1 MDSMPVSVS
10 SGNRRDIFHV
20 EAGMT
25 TALPDSNTT
34 VALRGI
40 VKRFPG
46 VIAND
51 GADLEVRR
59 GEIHALLGEN
69 GAGKTTLMNALYG
82 IYHPDEGEIW
92 VNGERVAIH
101 SPQDAIR
108 LGIGMIHQQF
118 RLVMN
123 HSVTENV
130 VLGLRGNFLFPE
142 QKARARIL
150 ELAEK
155 YGMKMDPDAR
165 IWQLSAGE
173 QQRVEILKALYRGV
187 RILIMDEPTSM
198 LTPGEA
204 MELLHI
210 LRRMTAEGLTVI
222 FITHKLEEVV
232 EVSDR
237 VTVMR
242 QGKSI
247 ATLET
252 AKTTQRELA
261 LLMVGRDVLFHLD
274 KKVVEAGNPI
284 LQIDGLNVL
293 SDKGLPAVVDLAL
306 EVRGGEIFGVAGVSG
321 NGQRELVEA
330 ITGLRPISS
339 GRILVNGEDVS
350 HASPRTRIERGIG
363 FVPGERL
370 MALIPNMSV
379 AENLILK
386 NYTRPPIGRGPLLDR
401 QAVADYADGLIEE
414 YAIATPDR
422 RTPIKRL
429 SGGNIQRALLA
440 REISEK
446 PPLLIVAQPTS
457 GLDVGAT
464 ETIWQLLLAERE
476 RGAAVLLIS
485 DDLKE
490 TLSLSDRVGVIF
502 EGQIMGQFAAQEAN
516 LEQISLMMAGALRLP
531 ANNESSAG
539 EPA

>member
-1 MDSMPVSVS
+1 
-10 SGNRRDIFHV
+10 
-20 EAGMT
+20 MT
-25 TALPDSNTT
+25 SAVPENNIT

-51 GADLEVRR
+51 GANLEVRK

-69 GAGKTTLMNALYG
+69 GAGKTSLMNVLYG

-92 VNGERVAIH
+92 VNGRRVTIH

-108 LGIGMIHQQF
+108 LGIGMIHQQY
-118 RLVMN
+118 RLVQT

-130 VLGLRGNFLFPE
+130 ILGLREAFCFPE
-142 QKARARIL
+142 QAARPRLFA
-150 ELAEK
+150 LAEK
-155 YGMKMDPDAR
+155 YSLKIDPDAR

-173 QQRVEILKALYRGV
+173 QQRVEILKALYRNAQ
-187 RILIMDEPTSM
+187 ILIMDEPTAM

-204 MELLHI
+204 MELLHT

-222 FITHKLEEVV
+222 FITHKLEEVI

-252 AKTTQRELA
+252 AKTSQSELA
-261 LLMVGRDVLFHLD
+261 QLMVGRDVLFHLD
-274 KKVVEAGNPI
+274 KKAVQPGANV
-284 LQIDGLNVL
+284 LKVDRLNVL
-293 SDKGLPAVVDLAL
+293 SDKGLPAVINLSLA
-306 EVRGGEIFGVAGVSG
+306 VRAGEIFGVAGVSG

-330 ITGLRPISS
+330 IAGLRPAS
-339 GRILVNGEDVS
+339 GGQIMVNGEDLT
-350 HASPRTRIERGIG
+350 HASPRARIERGIG
-363 FVPGERL
+363 FVPGERW
-370 MALIPNMSV
+370 MALIPNMSITD
-379 AENLILK
+379 NMILK
-386 NYTRPPIGRGPLLDR
+386 NYTRPPIGNGPFIHR
-401 QAVADYADGLIEE
+401 QAAADYTDKLIQK
-414 YAIATPDR
+414 YAISTPNCH
-422 RTPIKRL
+422 TLIKRL

-440 REISEK
+440 REISEE
-446 PPLLIVAQPTS
+446 PSVLIVAQPTS

-464 ETIWQLLLAERE
+464 EAIWNLLLQERA
-476 RGAAVLLIS
+476 RGAAILLIS

-490 TLSLSDRVGVIF
+490 TLALSDRLAVIF
-502 EGQIMGQFAAQEAN
+502 EGQMMGQFAAREAN
-516 LEQISLMMAGALRLP
+516 LEQISLMMAGALRQP
-531 ANNESSAG
+531 ADDKTFDG
-539 EPA
+539 EPT

>member
-1 MDSMPVSVS
+1 
-10 SGNRRDIFHV
+10 
-20 EAGMT
+20 MT
-25 TALPDSNTT
+25 SALPAEQAI
-34 VALRGI
+34 VRLRGI

-46 VIAND
+46 VTANN
-51 GADLEVRR
+51 GANLDVRK

-69 GAGKTTLMNALYG
+69 GAGKTSLMNVLYG

-92 VNGERVAIH
+92 VNGQRVTIH

-108 LGIGMIHQQF
+108 LGVGMIHQQY
-118 RLVMN
+118 RLVQT

-130 VLGLRGNFLFPE
+130 VLGLRDGFLFPE
-142 QKARARIL
+142 QAARPRIVA
-150 ELAEK
+150 LAEK
-155 YGMKMDPDAR
+155 YGMKVDPDAR

-187 RILIMDEPTSM
+187 KILIMDEPTAM

-204 MELLHI
+204 MELLHV

-247 ATLET
+247 TTLET
-252 AKTTQRELA
+252 AKTTQSELA
-261 LLMVGRDVLFHLD
+261 QLMVGRDVLFQLD
-274 KKVVEAGNPI
+274 KKAVEAGATV
-284 LQIDGLNVL
+284 LKVEGLNVL
-293 SDKGLPAVVDLAL
+293 SDKGLPSVVNLSLNVQA
-306 EVRGGEIFGVAGVSG
+306 GEIFGLAGVSG

-330 ITGLRPISS
+330 ITGLRSVSS
-339 GRILVNGEDVS
+339 GKVVVNGEELT
-350 HASPRTRIERGIG
+350 HAPPRARVERGIG
-363 FVPGERL
+363 FVPGERW
-370 MALIPNMSV
+370 MALIPSMSIADNM
-379 AENLILK
+379 ILK
-386 NYTRPPIGRGPLLDR
+386 NYARPPIGNGPFLD
-401 QAVADYADGLIEE
+401 QNAVAAYTDGLIKE
-414 YAIATPDR
+414 YAISTPDR
-422 RTPIKRL
+422 HTPIKRL

-446 PPLLIVAQPTS
+446 PSLLIVAQPTS

-464 ETIWQLLLAERE
+464 ETIWNLLLAERA
-476 RGAAVLLIS
+476 RGAAVLVIS

-490 TLSLSDRVGVIF
+490 TLALSDRVAVIF
-502 EGQIMGQFAAQEAN
+502 EGQIMGQFAASEAN
-516 LEQISLMMAGALRLP
+516 LEQIGLMMAGALRSSE
-531 ANNESSAG
+531 ADAQKESAAG

>member
-1 MDSMPVSVS
+1 
-10 SGNRRDIFHV
+10 
-20 EAGMT
+20 MT
-25 TALPDSNTT
+25 AVPPDGSTT

-51 GADLEVRR
+51 GADLEVRQ

-69 GAGKTTLMNALYG
+69 GAGKTTLMNVLYG

-92 VNGERVAIH
+92 VNGKRVTIH

-118 RLVMN
+118 RLVLN

-130 VLGLRGNFLFPE
+130 VLGLRENFLFPE
-142 QKARARIL
+142 RKARARIL

-155 YGMKMDPDAR
+155 YGMKVDPDAR

-173 QQRVEILKALYRGV
+173 QQRVEVLKALYRGAK
-187 RILIMDEPTSM
+187 ILIMDEPTSM

-261 LLMVGRDVLFHLD
+261 QLMVGRDVLFRLD
-274 KKVVEAGNPI
+274 KKAAEVGNPI
-284 LQIDGLNVL
+284 LRIEGLHVL

-306 EVRGGEIFGVAGVSG
+306 EVRAGEIFGIAGVSG

-339 GRILVNGEDVS
+339 GRIFVNGEDIS
-350 HASPRTRIERGIG
+350 HATPRARIERGIG
-363 FVPGERL
+363 FVPGERWT
-370 MALIPNMSV
+370 ALVPNMSV

-386 NYTRPPIGRGPLLDR
+386 NYTRAPIGRGPFLDR
-401 QAVADYADGLIEE
+401 EAVAAYADKLIKT
-414 YAIATPDR
+414 YAITTPDR
-422 RTPIKRL
+422 HTPIKKL

-446 PPLLIVAQPTS
+446 PSLLIVAHPTS

-502 EGQIMGQFAAQEAN
+502 EGRIMGQFASHDAD
-516 LEQISLMMAGALRLP
+516 LEQIGLMMAGALRLP
-531 ANNESSAG
+531 ANNASAVG
-539 EPA
+539 EPS

>member
-1 MDSMPVSVS
+1 
-10 SGNRRDIFHV
+10 
-20 EAGMT
+20 MT
-25 TALPDSNTT
+25 SALPEEQAT
-34 VALRGI
+34 VLLRGI

-46 VIAND
+46 VTAND
-51 GADLEVRR
+51 GANLEVRR

-69 GAGKTTLMNALYG
+69 GAGKTSLMNVLYG

-92 VNGERVAIH
+92 VNGKKVTIH

-108 LGIGMIHQQF
+108 LGVGMIHQQY
-118 RLVMN
+118 RLVQT

-130 VLGLRGNFLFPE
+130 VLGLKESFFFPE
-142 QKARARIL
+142 RAARARIL

-155 YGMKMDPDAR
+155 YGLKVDPDAR

-187 RILIMDEPTSM
+187 KILIMDEPTAM

-204 MELLHI
+204 MELLRI

-252 AKTTQRELA
+252 AKTTQGELA
-261 LLMVGRDVLFHLD
+261 QLMVGRDVLFHLD
-274 KKVVEAGNPI
+274 KKAIEAGANV
-284 LQIDGLNVL
+284 LKVEGLNVL
-293 SDKGLPAVVDLAL
+293 SDKGLPAVVNLSL
-306 EVRGGEIFGVAGVSG
+306 EARAGEIFGIAGVSG

-330 ITGLRPISS
+330 ITGLRPITG
-339 GRILVNGEDVS
+339 GRITVNGEDIT
-350 HASPRTRIERGIG
+350 HAPPRARIERGIG
-363 FVPGERL
+363 FVPGERW

-379 AENLILK
+379 ADNMILK
-386 NYTRPPIGRGPLLDR
+386 NYARPPIGSGPLIDR
-401 QAVADYADGLIEE
+401 NAVAAYTDGLIKE
-414 YAIATPDR
+414 YAISTPDR
-422 RTPIKRL
+422 HTPIKRL

-446 PPLLIVAQPTS
+446 PSLLIVAQPTS

-464 ETIWQLLLAERE
+464 ETIWNLLLEERA
-476 RGAAVLLIS
+476 RGAAVLVIS

-490 TLSLSDRVGVIF
+490 TLSLSDRVAVIF
-502 EGQIMGQFAAQEAN
+502 EGQIMGQFAAREAS
-516 LEQISLMMAGALRLP
+516 LEQIGLMMAGAMRS
-531 ANNESSAG
+531 AKNEPTAG

>member
-1 MDSMPVSVS
+1 
-10 SGNRRDIFHV
+10 
-20 EAGMT
+20 MT